1 MITTFNRKQTAPRVI
16 IHGDCW
22 PVVSGTE
29 HVIKSLHPESRC
41 ETTFRLTPLLQ
52 QLARAPDALLLL
64 CLRPREHLFLF
75 YALKNELLC
84 HPALIFSDELL
95 FSDRVVLH
103 SWGDIPAM
111 LHQELTGTVDCLRH
125 GKSPSPVKGS
135 LVSFLSDPKPAMG
148 SFAVPLIF
156 NNPKRLMNYMS
167 LLMFRTTESCG
178 VTPDQ
183 QKLLEE
189 IHRGR
194 HTLSGL
200 KSVLNRDEKKI
211 FQDKNRLLIKLGMKN
226 RLRELLY
233 GTRFCLSQQ
242 RTEFISPDEAK
253 TLFETESFAAL
264 SEEKICLQNDI

>member
-1 MITTFNRKQTAPRVI
+1 MMITTFNRKQTKPQVI
-16 IHGDCW
+16 IHGDHW
-22 PVVSGTE
+22 PVVSAIE
-29 HVIKSLHPESRC
+29 HVIKNLYPESRC
-41 ETTFRLTPLLQ
+41 ETTFRIIPLLQ
-52 QLARAPDALLLL
+52 RLVRNPDALLLL

-84 HPALIFSDELL
+84 HPALIFTDELL

-103 SWGDIPAM
+103 CWGDIPAI
-111 LHQELTGTVDCLRH
+111 LHQELAGTVDRLRH
-125 GKSPSPVKGS
+125 EKTPYPAKGT
-135 LVSFLSDPKPAMG
+135 LVSFLSAPKPVTG

-167 LLMFRTTESCG
+167 LQMFRATESCG

-189 IHRGR
+189 IYRGR

-211 FQDKNRLLIKLGMKN
+211 FQDKNRLLVKLGMKN
-226 RLRELLY
+226 RLRELMY

-242 RTEFISPDEAK
+242 RTEFIPPDEARE
-253 TLFETESFAAL
+253 LLETESFAAFNEAK
-264 SEEKICLQNDI
+264 S